1 MKIIICNSKNWFV
14 LNKKVLNTCE
24 VLNITKQNELS
35 FNRLKNFNPDL
46 IFFPHWSWIVDENI
60 FTNFTCVVFH
70 TSPLPYGRGGSPI
83 QNLIVQGYKEAPVC
97 AIKMEKILDSGPIY
111 DKEIVSLTGS
121 LFEILDRINNVVNL
135 LIARLIKNLPVP
147 KPQSGEVIVF
157 KRLGIKDNQIN
168 PNSNIEKFYNH
179 IRMLDDNSY
188 PSAYLILKNVVL
200 HFDKIKKL
208 KEEIVC
214 RVKISKRSEEK

>member
-35 FNRLKNFNPDL
+35 FERLKNFNPDL

-83 QNLIVQGYKEAPVC
+83 QNLIVQGY
-97 AIKMEKILDSGPIY
+97 
-111 DKEIVSLTGS
+111 
-121 LFEILDRINNVVNL
+121 
-135 LIARLIKNLPVP
+135 
-147 KPQSGEVIVF
+147 
-157 KRLGIKDNQIN
+157 
-168 PNSNIEKFYNH
+168 
-179 IRMLDDNSY
+179 
-188 PSAYLILKNVVL
+188 
-200 HFDKIKKL
+200 
-208 KEEIVC
+208 
-214 RVKISKRSEEK
+214 